1 MTFRIADTFSDAL
14 TKLSGQ
20 EQKAAKTAAFDAQ
33 MNPDNPGLQMHRVDR
48 AKDPHFWTARVN
60 RDVRLVLHKKDGATL
75 LAWVGHHDDAYRW
88 AERRRIDV
96 HPKTG
101 AAQIVE
107 IRETVEDVIIQR
119 YVEEAVKKPRLFADE
134 DDDTLLSWGVPQDWL
149 ETVRDATEDT
159 VLDIAGHLPAEAGE
173 ALLQAATGER
183 PAPAPHAEDPYEH
196 PDAARRFRLTT
207 TEADLAAALEAP
219 WERWAVWLHPA
230 QKEFVDR
237 DFNGPARVIGSAGT
251 GKTVVAL
258 HRAARL
264 AREDAAAHILLTT
277 FNRRLA
283 DGLSAKLPML
293 LPDTAVRDR
302 VTTRALGELAHNLY
316 VEAFGPVEEAT
327 SDDVA
332 KALADA
338 AAAADVSVDPGFL
351 QDEWRLV
358 VDAWA
363 VVDRDA
369 YRDLPRLGRLTR
381 MAASRRDALW
391 DVFSDARAALEGQGK
406 RTHAQMLHALA
417 GQYRGGAPRPFTHA
431 VVDEAQDISVP
442 ELHFLAAIAGERPNG
457 LFFAGDIGQR
467 IFRAPSPWKAAGVD
481 VRGRSRSLKVNY
493 RTSQQIRSQSDR
505 LLPLSLTEADGNE
518 DRRTGVVSLFDGPT
532 PEIAEFPDVDAEIKA
547 LAGWLAGL
555 AEEDFTERE
564 VALLV
569 RSEDELPRAK
579 AARDTFRSLTG
590 GDERPEIRVMHD
602 AKGAEYRAVAVMAC
616 DEDVIPKEDRLLE
629 ARDEAMIEEI
639 MATERH
645 LLYVATTRA
654 RERLWVSGAG
664 RVSEFLEDLL

>member
-14 TKLSGQ
+14 AKLSGQ

-48 AKDPHFWTARVN
+48 ARDPHFWTARVN
-60 RDVRLVLHKKDGATL
+60 RDIRLVLHKKGGATL
-75 LAWVGHHDDAYRW
+75 LAWVGHHDDAYAW

-96 HPKTG
+96 HPRTG

-119 YVEEAVKKPRLFADE
+119 YVEEAVKKPRLFAEE
-134 DDDTLLSWGVPQDWL
+134 DDETLLSWGVPEDWL
-149 ETVRDATEDT
+149 DTVREATEDT
-159 VLDIAGHLPAEAGE
+159 VLDIASHLPQEAGE

-183 PAPAPHAEDPYEH
+183 PTPAPRAEDPYEH

-219 WERWAVWLHPA
+219 WEKWTVWLHPA

-237 DFNGPARVIGSAGT
+237 NFNGPARVIGSAGT

-264 AREDAAAHILLTT
+264 ARENTDAHVLLTT
-277 FNRRLA
+277 FNQRLA

-293 LPDTAVRDR
+293 LPDKAVRDR
-302 VTTRALGELAHNLY
+302 ITTSVLGALAHDLY
-316 VEAFGPVEEAT
+316 AKVFGSIDEAT
-327 SDDVA
+327 PDDVA
-332 KALADA
+332 EALTK
-338 AAAADVSVDPGFL
+338 AAADADVKVDQGFL
-351 QDEWRLV
+351 EDEWRLV

-363 VVDRDA
+363 VADRDA

-391 DVFSDARAALEGQGK
+391 DVFAATRAALKGQGK
-406 RTHAQMLHALA
+406 RTRAQMLHALA
-417 GQYRGGAPRPFTHA
+417 AHYRGGASRPFTHA

-442 ELHFLAAIAGERPNG
+442 ELHFLAALAGDRPNG

-467 IFRAPSPWKAAGVD
+467 IFRAPFPWKAAGVD

-505 LLPLSLTEADGNE
+505 LLPVSLTEADGNE
-518 DRRTGVVSLFDGPT
+518 DRRTGVVSLFDGPP
-532 PEIAEFPDVDAEIKA
+532 PEITEFPDADAEIKA
-547 LAGWLAGL
+547 VAAWLADL
-555 AEEDFTERE
+555 AAIDVTGSE

-569 RSEDELPRAK
+569 RSEDEIPRAK
-579 AARDTFRSLTG
+579 AAKELFLTLTSR
-590 GDERPEIRVMHD
+590 EVEPEVRVMHD

-645 LLYVATTRA
+645 LLYVAATRA

-664 RVSEFLEDLL
+664 RVSEFLEDLI

>member
-1 MTFRIADTFSDAL
+1 MTFRIADTFSEAL

-20 EQKAAKTAAFDAQ
+20 EQRAAKMAAFDAQ
-33 MNPDNPGLQMHRVDR
+33 INPESPGLQIHRVDR

-60 RDVRLVLHKKDGATL
+60 RDIRLVLHKKDDATL

-96 HPKTG
+96 HPRTG

-119 YVEEAVKKPRLFADE
+119 YIEEAVKKPRLLTDE
-134 DDDTLLSWGVPQDWL
+134 DDDTLLSWGVPEDWL
-149 ETVRDATEDT
+149 DTVRDATEDT
-159 VLDIAGHLPAEAGE
+159 LLDIAGHLPAEAGE

-183 PAPAPHAEDPYEH
+183 PAPAPQAEDPYEH

-219 WERWAVWLHPA
+219 WEKWAVWLHPA

-264 AREDAAAHILLTT
+264 ARENAKARVLLTT
-277 FNRRLA
+277 FNVRLA
-283 DGLSAKLPML
+283 DGLSTKLPLL
-293 LPDTAVRDR
+293 LPDVAVRDR
-302 VTTRALGELAHNLY
+302 VTTLALGPLAHDLY
-316 VEAFGPVEEAT
+316 VGAFGPVKEAT
-327 SDDVA
+327 PEDVA
-332 KALADA
+332 EALAEA
-338 AAAADVSVDPGFL
+338 AGAADVTVDLGFL

-363 VVDRDA
+363 VPDRDA

-381 MAASRRDALW
+381 MAASRRNELW
-391 DVFSDARAALEGQGK
+391 DVFAGARAALEGQGK
-406 RTHAQMLHALA
+406 RSRAQMLHALA
-417 GQYRGGAPRPFTHA
+417 AHYRGDAPRPFTHA

-442 ELHFLAAIAGERPNG
+442 ELHFLASLAGDRPNG

-467 IFRAPSPWKAAGVD
+467 IFRAPFPWKAAGVD

-493 RTSQQIRSQSDR
+493 RTSQQIRTQSDR
-505 LLPLSLTEADGNE
+505 LLPSSLTEADGNE
-518 DRRTGVVSLFDGPT
+518 ERRTGVVSLFDGPS
-532 PEIAEFPDVDAEIKA
+532 PEIVEFPDADAESKA
-547 LAGWLAGL
+547 VAAWLAGL
-555 AEEDFTERE
+555 AAERIVGSE

-569 RSEDELPRAK
+569 RSEDELPRAN
-579 AARDTFRSLTG
+579 AVRDVFRLLTG
-590 GDERPEIRVMHD
+590 SGAEPEIRVMHD

-616 DEDVIPKEDRLLE
+616 DEDVIPKEERLLE

-645 LLYVATTRA
+645 LLYVAATRA
-654 RERLWVSGAG
+654 REHLWVSGAG
-664 RVSEFLEDLL
+664 RISEFLEDLV